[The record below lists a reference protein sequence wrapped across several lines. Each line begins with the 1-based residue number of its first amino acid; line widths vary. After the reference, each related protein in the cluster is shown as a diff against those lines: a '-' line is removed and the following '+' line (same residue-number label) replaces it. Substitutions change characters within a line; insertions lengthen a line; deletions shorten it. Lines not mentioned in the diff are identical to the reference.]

1 MWCGPC
7 RMITRP
13 PFGSRRTKAPSPPRS
28 AAGTAVATAPPV
40 SSLSM
45 AVCARKKNT
54 TLSQIGSASKEK
66 KKHNNN
72 NRKGMNIIKDL
83 IRYSPVPG
91 GAGCSGTA
99 ATYEQKKKQM
109 KINNKH
115 LDKKVIKSLE
125 IENPSQEGKK

>member
-1 MWCGPC
+1 MVWALPDDHAAPVWEPQDEGPF
-7 RMITRP
+7 TP
-13 PFGSRRTKAPSPPRS
+13 QVRRGDGRGHGPTGIKPQHGR
-28 AAGTAVATAPPV
+28 V
-40 SSLSM
+40 
-45 AVCARKKNT
+45 RYKKKNT

-99 ATYEQKKKQM
+99 ATYEQKKK
-109 KINNKH
+109 KTNE
-115 LDKKVIKSLE
+115 DK
-125 IENPSQEGKK
+125 